1 MSILFSTFVVPKGG
15 KSLSQITILN
25 CNIMKQTLSKI
36 SDYSLNKCV
45 DGLNSV
51 ISELKDE
58 LGENRFSN
66 QLYSMLLT
74 LSIDIDWEYM
84 RRQKESLDKQK

>member
-1 MSILFSTFVVPKGG
+1 MEEPEVTTFSPPETRIIGY
-15 KSLSQITILN
+15 
-25 CNIMKQTLSKI
+25 IMKQTLSKI

-58 LGENRFSN
+58 LGDSRFSN

-84 RRQKESLDKQK
+84 RRQKESFDKQK